1 MPTTKSAIQETRD
14 QLLLDRADG
23 KYLTVVSENIGVNRP
38 IFGFA
43 NDDLWRAIV
52 RELAFDYK
60 QIVTVFRDLL
70 TLIFGPQRILRT
82 VLALDAEVDDE
93 QITVSDQLN
102 IPQLGEMVIDEGLA
116 TEETVE
122 YIFRDPRNGLVDL
135 YSALIQNHT
144 ALVDNVENFLSAD
157 AAAGAT
163 SITLEDA
170 SLFPD
175 PATSGDYP
183 VLIDSGKSGTR
194 SGTGDSFALS
204 GVVITLTDAAG
215 LFTSDLVGKLIVIAG
230 ATSGTNDGTF
240 LITSVPSST
249 TLTYVNASGVTEAF
263 TGTWVVHNLNVEE
276 VVVCTAK
283 AGSVLTVSALV
294 NDHIGPRASFV
305 NTGVA
310 SLSPDQ
316 TLLFGDD
323 VSDFPASGLLR
334 AQEADGTPEEDVRF
348 NDKDLTN
355 NFFEL
360 DAPLANTYTT
370 DAAITLLREGGKVQI
385 AQVQVKS
392 VDWEI
397 FETEPN
403 KLQIYLPEE
412 VDENRLLD
420 ATFLHDSV
428 VGAAP
433 STTVATAAEI
443 GDKQL
448 EVADASGFPKS
459 GIIQIDAAGTP
470 EEISYHRID
479 RFVAVVYLGD
489 TSSVVVGA
497 GGAGDSFTFAAG
509 IVTFVDAAAL
519 FTAGDV
525 GRSIR
530 IDGATS
536 PGNDGLFVILSFVGA
551 TTITYAN
558 AAGVTETF
566 PGGGVFTVAGP
577 KAPETDLY
585 VSDAKPIQ
593 EAVDAGVTS
602 LIVGYGTATEET
614 VAINTAVAIDLETN
628 KITVTPLS
636 NSHSQG
642 DLIYAGNPEVLYLMR
657 ELTAAHAAG
666 SQTVALFRSEYAA
679 TDLEKGQ
686 IFTTD
691 DHRFQGSYLW
701 DVFSRLARF
710 CGSWVS
716 GACASALETTLDEN
730 LAGPTFMVCSSRA
743 GDTALEID
751 DASLFRPTPDFQQVR
766 VGRNL
771 AGTETRQINDITLR
785 RTVTS
790 LTGTGTAGA
799 SSFTASAG
807 GVLPEAK
814 GYRLFLDDDGTGT
827 GEEVVE
833 VASVS
838 GTTVNIVGTLQYDHT
853 GDSVLL
859 LADVL
864 TVDTLEYEHAGQVSL
879 AQKLR
884 LVPGVGGDWASEAV
898 IQHQDRVASVEEVR
912 EWIDVVDASV
922 LDSTGGRVLLN
933 FGREEVPYKSQI
945 ELNGTGDS
953 FAFGASVVTLTDA
966 AGLFTA
972 DLVGRKIRIVG
983 ALTPGNNG
991 LFTIASY
998 VGPTQI
1004 TWNNASGAA
1013 ELFVDKIQKV
1023 WAVDDTPPGNEF
1035 IDETADANSATSAD
1049 FRPFDMT
1056 VAQAID
1062 DYCAFGSVQPFGK
1075 LIFDYAGGT
1084 AGIGGVVAWEYWT
1097 GSAWAALTGVTD
1109 NTTSFTVAVADG
1121 LTVTWTV
1128 PADWAALSINGEFP
1142 LYYVRARMT
1151 TIYSNDPHPTLDQ
1164 VFVEGSW
1171 FVDGRGAGAATLQVA
1186 DGSGFPTASFWI
1198 LIGENARNM
1207 ESLLVDSRSGNILTL
1222 NASYATYF
1230 AHRAGEWIKYIPG
1243 ELEEVTYDGTETG
1256 GANERITFNEGQE
1269 IKLLDRHLE
1278 GEPVMLSTA
1287 QALPSV
1293 TGEDYPFYLPSN
1305 WANRLEFLFDLARA
1319 AGVQVVIITDR

>member
-1 MPTTKSAIQETRD
+1 MATIKSAIREVRD
-14 QLLLDRADG
+14 QLLLDRADD

-43 NDDLWRAIV
+43 NDDLWRALV

-82 VLALDAEVDDE
+82 VLALDADTGDD
-93 QITVSDQLN
+93 QVTVSDQLN

-116 TEETVE
+116 TEETIE
-122 YIFRDPRNGLVDL
+122 YSFRDPRNGLIDL
-135 YSALIQNHT
+135 SAVLTQDHT
-144 ALVDNVENFLSAD
+144 ALVNNEENFLSAD

-170 SLFPD
+170 SLFPN
-175 PATSGDYP
+175 PATSGNYP
-183 VLIDSGKSGTR
+183 VLLDSGKMGTR
-194 SGTGDSFALS
+194 SGTGDSFAFS
-204 GVVITLTDAAG
+204 GVVITLTDAAA
-215 LFTSDLVGKLIVIAG
+215 LFTTDLVGKLITIAG
-230 ATSGTNDGTF
+230 ATSGGNDGTF
-240 LITSVPSST
+240 VITDVPSTT
-249 TLTYVNASGVTEAF
+249 TLTYVNASGVAEAF
-263 TGTWVVHNLNVEE
+263 PGTWTIHNLRVEE
-276 VVVCTAK
+276 AVVCSAK
-283 AGSVLTVSALV
+283 AGNVLTVSALV
-294 NDHIGPRASFV
+294 NDHIGPRASFI

-310 SLSPDQ
+310 SLSPDA

-334 AQEADGTPEEDVRF
+334 AQETDGTPEEDVRF

-360 DAPLANTYTT
+360 DAPLSNTYTT
-370 DAAITLLREGGKVQI
+370 DASITLLREGAKVQI

-403 KLQIYLPEE
+403 KLRIYLP
-412 VDENRLLD
+412 DDIDRNRLLD

-428 VGAAP
+428 VGSAP
-433 STTVATAAEI
+433 SSTIAVIDAEI
-443 GDKQL
+443 GDKQIEL
-448 EVADASGFPKS
+448 ADASGFPKS
-459 GIIQIDAAGTP
+459 GVIQITGGVT
-470 EEISYHRID
+470 EEISYYRID
-479 RFVAVVYLGD
+479 RFLTTVYLGE
-489 TSSVVVGA
+489 TSPVVVGA

-509 IVTFVDAAAL
+509 IITFVDAASL

-530 IDGATS
+530 IVGATS

-558 AAGVTETF
+558 AAGVTEAF
-566 PGGGVFTVAGP
+566 PGAGVFTVTGP
-577 KAPETDLY
+577 KVTETTLFVAD
-585 VSDAKPIQ
+585 VKPIQ
-593 EAVDAGVTS
+593 EAVDAGLTT
-602 LIVGYGTATEET
+602 LIIGYGTATEET
-614 VAINTAVAIDLETN
+614 VNINTAVPIDLERN
-628 KITVTPLS
+628 EVTVAPLS

-642 DLIYAGNPEVLYLMR
+642 DLIYAGNPEILYLMR
-657 ELTAAHAAG
+657 ELVNAQVIG
-666 SQTVALFRSEYAA
+666 NTVTLLRAKYAA

-686 IFTTD
+686 IFTSD
-691 DHRFQGSYLW
+691 LHRYQGSYLW
-701 DVFSRLARF
+701 DVLSRLARF
-710 CGSWVS
+710 CGSWS
-716 GACASALETTLDEN
+716 AGACASALETTLDED
-730 LAGPTFMVCSSRA
+730 LAGPTIMVCSSRA
-743 GDTALEID
+743 SDTALEVK

-771 AGTETRQINDITLR
+771 AGTEIRQINDITLR
-785 RTVTS
+785 RTVTG
-790 LTGTGTAGA
+790 LTCTGTAGN
-799 SSFTASAG
+799 STFTVSAG

-838 GTTVNIVGTLQYDHT
+838 GTTVTIVGTLQYDHT
-853 GDSVLL
+853 TDSALL

-864 TVDTLEYEHAGQVSL
+864 TVDTLEYEHSGQVSL

-884 LVPGVGGDWASEAV
+884 YAPGIGSFWTSNPV
-898 IQHQDRVASVEEVR
+898 IEHQDRVASIEEVR
-912 EWIDVVDASV
+912 EFIDVVDASV
-922 LDSTGGRVLLN
+922 FTSTGGRVLLN
-933 FGREEVPYKSQI
+933 FGRELALYESQLEI
-945 ELNGTGDS
+945 SGTGDS
-953 FAFGASVVTLTDA
+953 FAFAASVVTLTDA

-972 DLVGRKIRIVG
+972 DMVGRQIRIVG
-983 ALTPGNNG
+983 ATTPANNG

-998 VGPTQI
+998 IGPTQI
-1004 TWNNASGAA
+1004 TWNNAGGVA
-1013 ELFVDKIQKV
+1013 ELFSDKIQKV
-1023 WAVDDTPPGNEF
+1023 WAVDETPPGNEF
-1035 IDETADANSATSAD
+1035 IDETDDANSATSAD

-1056 VAQAID
+1056 AAQAIG
-1062 DYCAFGSVQPFGK
+1062 DYCTFGSVRPFGK

-1084 AGIGGVVAWEYWT
+1084 AGTVGVVVWEYWD
-1097 GSAWAALTGVTD
+1097 GSAWTALAGVTD

-1121 LTVTWTV
+1121 LTVTWTI
-1128 PADWAALSINGEFP
+1128 PADWATLSINGELP

-1151 TIYSNDPHPTLDQ
+1151 TVYTNDPHPTLDQ

-1171 FVDGRGAGAATLQVA
+1171 FIDGRGAGATTLRVA
-1186 DGSGFPTASFWI
+1186 DGSGFPTSSFWI
-1198 LIGENARNM
+1198 LVGRDARTM
-1207 ESLLVDSRSGNILTL
+1207 ESLLVDSRSGNVLTL

-1230 AHRAGEWIKYIPG
+1230 DHVVGEWVKYVPG
-1243 ELEEVTYDGTETG
+1243 ELEEVVYHDTETG
-1256 GANERITFNEGQE
+1256 GANERITFTEGQE
-1269 IKLLDRHLE
+1269 IKLTDRHMD

-1287 QALPSV
+1287 QALPSNR
-1293 TGEDYPFYLPSN
+1293 GEDYPFYLPSS
-1305 WANRLEFLFDLARA
+1305 WADRLEFLFDLARA